1 MVAYSGPGERLAF
14 TDEYRN
20 LVLTNGDGTITHKVE
35 QRRQGDCL
43 PKLVVRWQVHRIR
56 DRRIFQRPVVP
67 GQLALIRPDG
77 SGSDSNQGRTV
88 ITPDLLIAVSSE
100 YVQLHLPGEWR
111 LLPRSWDPQIW
122 VLEFAPP
129 LPWCQRLRLIPL
141 SSLEL
146 Q

>member
-1 MVAYSGPGERLAF
+1 MAGTPHSRSADF
-14 TDEYRN
+14 F
-20 LVLTNGDGTITHKVE
+20 NG
-35 QRRQGDCL
+35 
-43 PKLVVRWQVHRIR
+43 
-56 DRRIFQRPVVP
+56 PVVP
-67 GQLALIRPDG
+67 GQFALIRPDG
-77 SGSDSNQGRTV
+77 SDSDSNQGRTV

-100 YVQLHLPGEWR
+100 CFQPHLPGELC
-111 LLPRSWDPQIW
+111 LLPRFWDPQIW